1 MPATSSVNPSPD
13 LRVNA
18 WIARR
23 WSLLVIGVLAVSASL
38 RVVYFVQAAGGP
50 LASLHRWDQTDMNHF
65 DSWAKQIAAGDW
77 MSRNVDPPL
86 HDWHVE
92 VVRRQLLSEP
102 ENAARLAAAGVT
114 LDDPTMVTHPALKDE
129 ARTRWNTWIGNGR
142 LYQDPLYPYIVAVMY
157 GVIGEDP
164 RLVFAGQMALGVM
177 CVWLVMLIAKRCF
190 GEIAGIVAGLLAAL
204 NGPMMFYEFLLLR
217 ETAVM
222 FAGLAIVWLA
232 MLAHDASPQ
241 SKWRWLVTGL
251 AIGVAMLLKSQ
262 FLLLL
267 AGLLALMAIEHRAK
281 MRTMIRPAAM
291 MVIGAAAALS
301 PLMIRNLAIGFAPL
315 AGAGNGGPSI
325 VLSGAEDAT
334 SMSWGLDHV
343 GEIMD
348 RTGGGLGSTMLA
360 TLQTHDSAGSVLNLM
375 WGKFRALWHWYEFP
389 NNENF
394 YYGQL
399 VAPVLEWMPV
409 TWVVIAPLGVIGLVL
424 GATRWRVAGPLFVLV
439 ICNIAL
445 LVIPLHRR

>member
-1 MPATSSVNPSPD
+1 
-13 LRVNA
+13 
-18 WIARR
+18 
-23 WSLLVIGVLAVSASL
+23 
-38 RVVYFVQAAGGP
+38 
-50 LASLHRWDQTDMNHF
+50 
-65 DSWAKQIAAGDW
+65 
-77 MSRNVDPPL
+77 
-86 HDWHVE
+86 
-92 VVRRQLLSEP
+92 
-102 ENAARLAAAGVT
+102 
-114 LDDPTMVTHPALKDE
+114 
-129 ARTRWNTWIGNGR
+129 
-142 LYQDPLYPYIVAVMY
+142 
-157 GVIGEDP
+157 
-164 RLVFAGQMALGVM
+164 
-177 CVWLVMLIAKRCF
+177 
-190 GEIAGIVAGLLAAL
+190 
-204 NGPMMFYEFLLLR
+204 
-217 ETAVM
+217 
-222 FAGLAIVWLA
+222 
-232 MLAHDASPQ
+232 
-241 SKWRWLVTGL
+241 
-251 AIGVAMLLKSQ
+251 
-262 FLLLL
+262 
-267 AGLLALMAIEHRAK
+267 
-281 MRTMIRPAAM
+281 
-291 MVIGAAAALS
+291 
-301 PLMIRNLAIGFAPL
+301 MIRNLAIGFAPL

-445 LVIPLHRR
+445 LVMFFVLSRLRLPLAGALTPFAAMTVAKVAQWCLAQRWREACLVVLTTGALAIWMNPALPRGLPKIRVGDFVTGFAVHWLPQLQRAERAKDVPAIETIFAEALAIQDSLVGDLGTKRPAASEAEADIALSFEELYTQHARALRALGRDSEAVADEQRAAELRAAAQRPAR